1 MNSEQAVP
9 RTRTHRALL
18 SEDVVSSA
26 LSFLAPDAGRA
37 VYPACKLFRDLW
49 RRRCTGLFRMHRS
62 PVGAGDLAFSEQVIA
77 YGEGALVPNY
87 GDNETDMCLK
97 TYSASGDHISDL
109 LVGIPRPTALAL
121 RGDGTAWILLH
132 DANLIVCTR
141 LDGPTYSSESEYME
155 IDPERFYSDHTG
167 IGLGCMVSDIC
178 LAGDR
183 LLILSYPC
191 GNFNE
196 NEREQASSR
205 VHVVDDRTG
214 SLLYQFL
221 THLLKYDNGLF
232 AVQDDMLYVAGFG
245 TNVIHTYNWRQGSAA
260 GLIRLGGDLAFRKP
274 WGVAVSGKMLYVSEQ
289 GDSSEDVAGRIWILR
304 LPDDVSSSSSDPI
317 VVQVIPSPDGKE
329 LGGLCLNRGRLWCMG
344 PDEGRT
350 HMHLSGPCY

>member
-1 MNSEQAVP
+1 MW
-9 RTRTHRALL
+9 
-18 SEDVVSSA
+18 SSSV
-26 LSFLAPDAGRA
+26 LSFLAPEAGRA

-62 PVGAGDLAFSEQVIA
+62 PIGAGDLAFSEQVIA

-109 LVGIPRPTALAL
+109 LVGTPRPTAVAL

-132 DANLIVCTR
+132 DSNLILCTR
-141 LDGPTYSSESEYME
+141 LDPTFSSASEIME
-155 IDPERFYSDHTG
+155 IDPERFYSDHAN
-167 IGLGCMVSDIC
+167 GLGCMVSDIC

-196 NEREQASSR
+196 NQREQASSR

-232 AVQDDMLYVAGFG
+232 AVQDDMLFVAGFG
-245 TNVIHTYNWRQGSAA
+245 TNVIHTYNWRQGSVE
-260 GLIRLGGDLAFRKP
+260 GHIRPEGDLAFRMP
-274 WGVAVSGKMLYVSEQ
+274 WGVAVGGTMLWVSEQ
-289 GDSSEDVAGRIWILR
+289 GDESEDVAGRIWILR
-304 LPDDVSSSSSDPI
+304 LPNDVGSSSDPI

-344 PDEGRT
+344 PDERST
-350 HMHLSGPCY
+350 HMHLLGPCYSESKLGSKELD